1 VHCTIETLDIRPAN
15 TSDAQG
21 IGLVHV
27 RSWQAAY
34 KGLVPQPFLDGL
46 DPLQR
51 GQVWGRYLS
60 EGHNAHE
67 AVLVAEAGG
76 QVVGFAS
83 VGPSRD
89 GDGSGLGEVRA
100 IYLLADFWGQG
111 VGRSL
116 MAAACERLRDAG
128 FTEATLWALDT
139 NERARKFY
147 EAAGWALDGA
157 SKQDD
162 SRGFPITELRYR
174 RRLV

>member
-1 VHCTIETLDIRPAN
+1 M
-15 TSDAQG
+15 
-21 IGLVHV
+21 
-27 RSWQAAY
+27 
-34 KGLVPQPFLDGL
+34 
-46 DPLQR
+46 
-51 GQVWGRYLS
+51 
-60 EGHNAHE
+60 
-67 AVLVAEAGG
+67 
-76 QVVGFAS
+76 
-83 VGPSRD
+83 
-89 GDGSGLGEVRA
+89 RA

-111 VGRSL
+111 LGRSL